1 MLRKII
7 ILAVAAAAMPLMLI
21 AGEKDQNREIF
32 RELRERL
39 SEYKE
44 ANIEPFRLEMK
55 NKFEA
60 GLSSEELAEL
70 NKLRAE
76 AAEKRE
82 DKMQEMRQKRDK
94 SRNEMKEGRGR
105 GEREMRGRKGRP
117 EPDEEM
123 KEIYRR
129 AAKIVDRHS
138 EVLLEID
145 RAKEEKNETW
155 KQDMNRIIEEWYNE
169 HKDDLSEKALERI
182 KRMSTKRLEA
192 GHDMMDREKRAVL
205 FVLWDGETLK

>member
-55 NKFEA
+55 DKFEA

-76 AAEKRE
+76 
-82 DKMQEMRQKRDK
+82 
-94 SRNEMKEGRGR
+94 
-105 GEREMRGRKGRP
+105 
-117 EPDEEM
+117 
-123 KEIYRR
+123 
-129 AAKIVDRHS
+129 
-138 EVLLEID
+138 
-145 RAKEEKNETW
+145 
-155 KQDMNRIIEEWYNE
+155 
-169 HKDDLSEKALERI
+169 
-182 KRMSTKRLEA
+182 
-192 GHDMMDREKRAVL
+192 
-205 FVLWDGETLK
+205 